1 MCVVTYFPDH
11 NGFYFTSNRDEI
23 NTRQTDYP
31 KAYNHQRCEIIY
43 PKDLE
48 KGGSWFAIDVAQ
60 KKMACLLN
68 ATGKQPNQHN
78 RISRGELP
86 INILI
91 DEKSLLQE
99 NTLKKV
105 APFTLI
111 YVQYTDKVIIEEY
124 QWDGESI
131 KLSYIDE
138 KGPYLWCSNTLYNTE
153 EKNRLTK
160 KFEGKLTKIKSLRD
174 IVDFHKKMAQPLHN
188 EVFLK
193 KDKDLQTLSVTSF
206 RATRKKGI
214 ISYSDLIKNSTRV
227 LLTVNQ

>member
-1 MCVVTYFPDH
+1 MCIVTYLPDQ

-31 KAYNHQRCEIIY
+31 KIYKHQRHKIIY

-48 KGGSWFAIDVAQ
+48 KGGSWFAINAAQ

-68 ATGKQPNQHN
+68 ATGKQPSQENG
-78 RISRGELP
+78 ISRGILP
-86 INILI
+86 INFLI
-91 DEKSLLQE
+91 DEKSLLKE
-99 NTLKKV
+99 ETLKRV
-105 APFTLI
+105 APFTLLCI
-111 YVQYTDKVIIEEY
+111 QYTDAVIIEEY

-138 KGPYLWCSNTLYNTE
+138 KKPYLWCSNTLYSAD

-160 KFEGKLTKIKSLRD
+160 KLKDNLTKVKSIRD
-174 IVDFHKKMAQPLHN
+174 IVDFHKKMAQPEGN
-188 EVFLK
+188 DVFLK

-206 RATRKKGI
+206 RAENKKGI
-214 ISYSDLIKNSTRV
+214 ISYSDLLKNSTKV
-227 LLTVNQ
+227 LMTVN